1 MQALSQSAFL
11 QALGYAIA
19 NSLWQ
24 AALLWLLAALC
35 TGVIKMPARFKY
47 KVTLAAQ
54 FGVFVW
60 FLVTLQFYYVRCS
73 LAAAQL
79 QYQGNGN
86 PLVVHPGM
94 GSFAS
99 ASLAIILKGEMLL
112 PYLSVAYLC
121 LLIAFAVRWVKGY
134 RQTLLIKT
142 TGLQKIDVEWR
153 LFVQRIANLIGIKK
167 PVQIY
172 ISQLVKSPLTIGFLK
187 PLILVPLASI
197 NNLTTSQLEAVIL
210 HELAH
215 IRRADYFVNII
226 LSIIETALFFNPF
239 THLLGKIIKTE
250 RENSCDDWVLQFQ
263 YDPSAYAEALL
274 RIAYQ
279 QHAPALAMNAAA
291 GKEQDLLW
299 RVKRMLN
306 QQEKSFQYRNRLVA
320 LLMITGILTSVAWF
334 HPAIK
339 AEAPKP
345 IAKGNLPIVIEPM
358 ATQVN
363 NPLFNPLSFLNK
375 PLQAEMDKAVEDARV
390 SLEDASELALDKTSE
405 VLEKVVPAA
414 LEGLQTVKVHI
425 PQIVNSAGNVTNEAV
440 GGQTDWGVANDK
452 SGLKDSLNIGSI
464 IDYAVNSGLKNVDWK
479 SVKQDIKA
487 AKDALANGL
496 GGKKQSR
503 VVGDKIGAVVLSS
516 IKKVTNSIFK
526 VNVNQADDVNDG
538 NGDDELD
545 DLNATGAAGTKAT
558 PASKRARAMEARQKA
573 LQAKHIADSV
583 AKLYSRLKPQGLP
596 GAQLYAAIMQQFDR
610 QTQPTVQSA
619 PMINTFTTNYLPV
632 KFDENLPY
640 NLSVGAA
647 NNITVTSKG
656 RSTLIAVKEE
666 AENTGSYRKRITIET
681 LDSTGQKHIFHVT
694 FEMYQ

>member
-24 AALLWLLAALC
+24 AALLWLLAALF
-35 TGVIKMPARFKY
+35 TGVIKMPAHLKY

-60 FLVTLQFYYVRCS
+60 FLVTLQFYYIRCT

-79 QYQGNGN
+79 HYQGNGSA
-86 PLVVHPGM
+86 LEVHPSM

-134 RQTLLIKT
+134 RQTMLMKT
-142 TGLQKIDVEWR
+142 SGLQKIDVEWR
-153 LFVQRIANLIGIKK
+153 LFVQRIAHLIGIKN

-172 ISQLVKSPLTIGFLK
+172 ISHLVKSPLTIGFLK

-215 IRRADYFVNII
+215 IRRADYCINII

-239 THLLGKIIKTE
+239 TQLLGKMIKTE

-339 AEAPKP
+339 AEAAKP
-345 IAKGNLPIVIEPM
+345 VAKGGLPVVVEPM

-375 PLQAEMDKAVEDARV
+375 PLQAEMDKAVEDARADIQ
-390 SLEDASELALDKTSE
+390 EASELAIDKTGE
-405 VLEKVVPAA
+405 VFTTVVPAA
-414 LEGLQTVKVHI
+414 LEGLQTVKVNI
-425 PQIVNSAGNVTNEAV
+425 PQIIKSASSGANEAV
-440 GGQTDWGVANDK
+440 GGQTDWGVGNDVK
-452 SGLKDSLNIGSI
+452 ALKDSLNIGNI
-464 IDYAVNSGLKNVDWK
+464 IGYAINNGLKNVDWK
-479 SVKQDIKA
+479 GVKKDIDAAQDELTI
-487 AKDALANGL
+487 GL
-496 GGKKQSR
+496 GGKKQTHFA
-503 VVGDKIGAVVLSS
+503 GDKIGAAVLKT
-516 IKKVTNSIFK
+516 INKVTNSIFK
-526 VNVNQADDVNDG
+526 VNVSPAEDDS
-538 NGDDELD
+538 NGDDEQVD
-545 DLNATGAAGTKAT
+545 VNATDGASMKASRAT
-558 PASKRARAMEARQKA
+558 KRARAMEARQKA
-573 LQAKHIADSV
+573 LQVKHIADSM
-583 AKLYSRLKPQGLP
+583 AKVYSRLKPQGLS
-596 GAQLYAAIMQQFDR
+596 GAQLYTAIVQQFDR
-610 QTQPTVQSA
+610 QTQPTVQTS
-619 PMINTFTTNYLPV
+619 PMVNSFTPNYLPA

-640 NLSVGAA
+640 NLSIGAA
-647 NNITVTSKG
+647 NNVTVTSKG
-656 RSTLIAVKEE
+656 NSTLVAVKEDK
-666 AENTGSYRKRITIET
+666 ENIDSYKKRITIET
-681 LDSTGQKHIFHVT
+681 LDSTGQKHIFRVT